1 MDKTSFNTIEKGCL
15 YALPQYKV
23 NQVGI
28 QPTGEFVYIPFIRG
42 SKDPNEAV
50 DRQEGILH
58 ETLLAMI
65 LADLEYKNKLV
76 PSREGSLAITN
87 VEQALLWLQRRQQ
100 KREQAGTQGTYQK

>member
-1 MDKTSFNTIEKGCL
+1 
-15 YALPQYKV
+15 V
-23 NQVGI
+23 
-28 QPTGEFVYIPFIRG
+28 
-42 SKDPNEAV
+42 
-50 DRQEGILH
+50 LH